1 MSRTIAT
8 TTHANFRGNAR
19 AALEFYHS
27 IFGGHLMVV
36 SYADAGAVQ
45 NPAEADQVLWGQVA
59 AASGFRIMAYDVPSS
74 LAWDPGTIPFFLSL
88 RGISPEEITT
98 YWQGLAPSATIIQPL
113 GTSPWSPLYGM
124 LKDKFGITWVMDLE
138 PTQAAA

>member
-88 RGISPEEITT
+88 RGTSPEEITT

>member
-27 IFGGHLMVV
+27 IFGGHLTVV

-88 RGISPEEITT
+88 RGTSPEEITT